1 MTMTV
6 GMVGLGRMGGNMAR
20 RLLRHGH
27 AVVGYDVDQG
37 SVRGLV
43 DAGARGAATLEDL
56 VGLDPPRAIWLMLPQ
71 GPPTEDTFERLLPR
85 LERGDIL
92 LDGANARYTDSIRRA
107 GRAAARGIHFL
118 DVGVSGGIWGLE
130 AGYCLMVGGARE
142 AFVRVEPLFRA
153 LAPEAG
159 YAHVGPSGSGHFV
172 KMVHN
177 AIEYG
182 MLQAY
187 AEGFELLRA
196 RGEFALDLA
205 QIAALW
211 QQGSVIRSW
220 LLELAARALAREP
233 DLASVRGWVEDSGEG
248 RWAVVEAVESAVPLP
263 AIADALFARFRSRQD
278 EGFAAKVIA
287 ALRGEF
293 GGHAVRRE
301 DGGPGP
307 GTGGDAA

>member
-20 RLLRHGH
+20 RLLRRGH
-27 AVVGYDVDQG
+27 AVVGYDLDRERVG
-37 SVRGLV
+37 ALV
-43 DAGARGAATLEDL
+43 DAGARGAATLEEL
-56 VGLDPPRAIWLMLPQ
+56 ARLDPPRVIWLMLPQ
-71 GPPTEDTFERLLPR
+71 GPPTEDTFDRLLPR
-85 LERGDIL
+85 LERDDIL
-92 LDGANARYTDSIRRA
+92 LDGANARYPDSIRRA
-107 GRAAARGIHFL
+107 GRAAARGVHFL

-142 AFVRVEPLFRA
+142 AFSRVEPLFRA

-196 RGEFALDLA
+196 RAELGLDLA

-248 RWAVVEAVESAVPLP
+248 RWAVIEAVESAVPLP
-263 AIADALFARFRSRQD
+263 AIAGALFARFRSRQD

-301 DGGPGP
+301 AGGTDPGA
-307 GTGGDAA
+307 GGGAA

>member
-1 MTMTV
+1 MTV

-27 AVVGYDVDQG
+27 AVVGYDLDQD

-43 DAGARGAATLEDL
+43 DAGARGAATLEELAD
-56 VGLDPPRAIWLMLPQ
+56 LDPPRAIWLMLPQ

-107 GRAAARGIHFL
+107 GRAAARGVHFL

-263 AIADALFARFRSRQD
+263 AIAGALFARFRSRQD

-301 DGGPGP
+301 GGGPGP
-307 GTGGDAA
+307 GTGGGAA

>member
-27 AVVGYDVDQG
+27 AVVGYDLDRDN
-37 SVRGLV
+37 VRALV
-43 DAGARGAATLEDL
+43 EAGAGGAETLEDL
-56 VGLDPPRAIWLMLPQ
+56 ARLDPPRAIWLMLPQ
-71 GPPTEDTFERLLPR
+71 GPPTEDTFERLLPH

-107 GRAAARGIHFL
+107 GRAASRGVDFL

-142 AFVRVEPLFRA
+142 AFARVEPIFRA

-196 RGEFALDLA
+196 RSEFALDLP
-205 QIAALW
+205 QIARLW

-220 LLELAARALAREP
+220 LLELAARALEREP

-248 RWAVVEAVESAVPLP
+248 RWAVIDAVESAVPLP

-278 EGFAAKVIA
+278 ESFAAKVIA

-293 GGHAVRRE
+293 GGHAVRR
-301 DGGPGP
+301 DAGGADP
-307 GTGGDAA
+307 GTGEDPA